1 MTYKHARTQ
10 IRCPAEKECKM
21 CMRPFTVFRWRPARG
36 ACFRETNVCQ
46 TCARLKNVCQ
56 VCLLDLE
63 YGLPSAIRDRMLAR
77 AGLPVDEM
85 PESVENRDWRQDM
98 LEREAAEG
106 RAFAYDAVDPA
117 HVLRSLAEANP
128 LITLPDDDGPA
139 APAGSAAADDS
150 GKKEDDGKDK
160 KEKDVRPVCKF
171 WERGEC
177 RRGAACPFRHDG
189 VGGTLEREPRA
200 GTGTDGSGTKRPE
213 PADGAQ
219 GEGDRSKKPRTA
231 EKDDNEEEDDDPLGL
246 NATYES
252 MDPRNL

>member
-1 MTYKHARTQ
+1 
-10 IRCPAEKECKM
+10 M

-36 ACFRETNVCQ
+36 TCFRETNVCQ

-77 AGLPVDEM
+77 AGLHVDEM
-85 PESVENRDWRQDM
+85 PESVENRDWRQDL

-106 RAFAYDAVDPA
+106 KAFAYDAVDPA

-128 LITLPDDDGPA
+128 LITLPDDGSSTSTSTA
-139 APAGSAAADDS
+139 AADAGSAAGTE
-150 GKKEDDGKDK
+150 GKKDA
-160 KEKDVRPVCKF
+160 RPVCKF

-177 RRGAACPFRHDG
+177 RRGAACPFRHEG
-189 VGGTLEREPRA
+189 VGGTAEREPRTHA
-200 GTGTDGSGTKRPE
+200 GAGSSGTKRPE
-213 PADGAQ
+213 PSGDA
-219 GEGDRSKKPRTA
+219 GEGGDKSKKPRTA
-231 EKDDNEEEDDDPLGL
+231 EEEKDEEKEEEEEEDDDPLGL